1 MKRITRTGLGAC
13 LAAASLLPLSALSCS
28 ASSDGNQ
35 VNASG
40 GNAGSGQGGNSG
52 DGFGGALDGGGGKGG
67 LGGACAGDRYD
78 GEPVP
83 LDILLLLDRSGS
95 MDEGGKWGAV
105 TSSVNNFLSSVSGDG
120 VSVGITFFPV
130 PWTTNPGLPASC
142 QNNTQCGAY
151 GPCLPVF
158 GCNGALGGQDSCV
171 SVDYTTPRVPFT
183 ALPGAASQI
192 QSAMAIESPGGSTTP
207 ISPALKGAHDY
218 ATVYAQQ
225 HPDHEVVVVLATDGE
240 PNNCT
245 DNSVS
250 TAAGYADA
258 ANKGNPSVKTFVIG
272 IGDLSAL
279 NSIAVQGGTGMA
291 YIVSSGN
298 AGQGFLDA
306 MNEIRGAATCKYSIP
321 TPPEGEPN
329 PDLVNVGIT
338 PPGQEQEV
346 IPRVSGP
353 GACVGQ
359 PGWYYDN
366 PSAPTQILLCPASC
380 DIVEFS
386 ENIVVDVVIGCDTI
400 IR

>member
-1 MKRITRTGLGAC
+1 MNG
-13 LAAASLLPLSALSCS
+13 
-28 ASSDGNQ
+28 
-35 VNASG
+35 SG
-40 GNAGSGQGGNSG
+40 GRSGSGGSAG
-52 DGFGGALDGGGGKGG
+52 DGFGGLDGGGKGG

-130 PWTTNPGLPASC
+130 PWATNPGLPAKCATSAE
-142 QNNTQCGAY
+142 CGAY
-151 GPCLPVF
+151 GPCLPVL
-158 GCNGALGGQDSCV
+158 GCNGALGGKDSCV
-171 SVDYTTPRVPFT
+171 SVDYTNPTVPFT

-192 QSAMAIESPGGSTTP
+192 QMAMQNESPGGSTTP

-225 HPDHEVVVVLATDGE
+225 HLDHQVVVVLATDGE

-272 IGDLSAL
+272 IGDLATL
-279 NSIAVQGGTGMA
+279 NAIASSGGTGAA

-306 MNEIRGAATCKYSIP
+306 MNEIRGAATCKYKIP

-338 PPGQEQEV
+338 PPGEEQDV

-366 PSAPTQILLCPASC
+366 PSGPTQIFLCPASC
-380 DIVEFS
+380 DVVEYS

-400 IR
+400 VR